1 MPAILVEALQR
12 QRERARGLA
21 ACLAAALAV
30 LLTGAA
36 FAQGQVG
43 AIGELAPRGGIIS
56 LSGMAGTAIQEILVK
71 THQSVKAGDVLI
83 VLDSHDL
90 LKAEHELAG
99 TELEALKGL
108 GEVKT
113 RLLEATRKAARLAL
127 GHAKQA
133 LSEYEA
139 LGASAISKAEL
150 ARRRSVVEVA
160 ESEVTVATLEL
171 KRLRQELASEE
182 AKATVR
188 RKLSE
193 ARYRSSLVVA
203 PTDGTILA
211 IQKQPGEHVGRGP
224 ILLMADT
231 SEMYVVCQVFEGDL
245 QKIKEG
251 MRATATSKSLPK
263 ALEGTVQ
270 RIDRIIDTSRKLA
283 KVLIRLDSAAGAER
297 LIGMEVQ
304 VSIHL

>member
-1 MPAILVEALQR
+1 M
-12 QRERARGLA
+12 A
-21 ACLAAALAV
+21 ACLAAALLV
-30 LLTGAA
+30 MLTAPA
-36 FAQGQVG
+36 HAQGQVG
-43 AIGELAPRGGIIS
+43 AIGEIAPSGGVIS
-56 LSGMAGTAIQEILVK
+56 LSGTSGTSIQEILVE

-83 VLDSHDL
+83 VLSSHDL
-90 LKAEHELAG
+90 LKAERELAV
-99 TELEALKGL
+99 TELEALKDL

-113 RLLEATRKAARLAL
+113 RLLQATRKAARLAL

-133 LSEYEA
+133 LAEYEA

-150 ARRRSVVEVA
+150 ARRRNLAEVA

-171 KRLRQELASEE
+171 KRLRQELAAEE
-182 AKATVR
+182 AKAAIR

-224 ILLMADT
+224 VLLMADT
-231 SEMYVVCQVFEGDL
+231 SEMFVVCQVFEGDL

-251 MRATATSKSLPK
+251 MRATASSKSLPK
-263 ALEGTVQ
+263 ALEGRIQ

-283 KVLIRLDSAAGAER
+283 KVLIRLDAPAGAER